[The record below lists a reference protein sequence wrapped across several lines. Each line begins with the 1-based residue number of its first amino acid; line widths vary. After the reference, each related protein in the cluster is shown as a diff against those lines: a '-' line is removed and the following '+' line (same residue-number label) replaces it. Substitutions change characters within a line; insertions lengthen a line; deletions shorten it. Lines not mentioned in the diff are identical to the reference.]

1 MRRTEGLGP
10 VGGPGGNGEGAAVSD
25 GERDFEARA
34 VDRLIFFS
42 DAVVAIAITLLAI
55 ELPVPTGDTVPEFWS
70 SVQNNAGH
78 YAAFLISFLAISA
91 AWSHHHDIFRY
102 ARRMDAR
109 LRTLNTAWLFII
121 IIIPFATKLLTS
133 QGDKNL
139 YVHALRFGFYSLLQA
154 LVSAVLLVMLRHMT
168 SHDQAPDIPEPVVID
183 NAWQTYGLLVGFGVS
198 IPVFFVTP
206 YGWAVW
212 IVGPLLVHRLHR
224 LRRGKQRHPGV
235 A

>member
-1 MRRTEGLGP
+1 
-10 VGGPGGNGEGAAVSD
+10 VSD
-25 GERDFEARA
+25 GERDYEVRA

-55 ELPVPTGDTVPEFWS
+55 DLPVPTGDTVSEFWS

-102 ARRMDAR
+102 ATRMDSR
-109 LRTLNTAWLFII
+109 LRTLNTAWLLII
-121 IIIPFATKLLTS
+121 ILMPFATKLLTS
-133 QGDKNL
+133 QGNKNL

-168 SHDQAPDIPEPVVID
+168 SHDQAPGIPEPVVID

-206 YGWAVW
+206 YGWAAW
-212 IVGPLLVHRLHR
+212 FVGPLLVHRLYRFRHD
-224 LRRGKQRHPGV
+224 KQRHPGV
-235 A
+235 T

>member
-1 MRRTEGLGP
+1 MPDDEVETDSR
-10 VGGPGGNGEGAAVSD
+10 AA
-25 GERDFEARA
+25 ER
-34 VDRLIFFS
+34 LTFFS

-55 ELPVPTGDTVPEFWS
+55 DLPVPTGDTVSEFWS

-102 ARRMDAR
+102 AMRMDAR

-121 IIIPFATKLLTS
+121 ILIPFATKLLTS
-133 QGDKNL
+133 QGNKNL

-154 LVSAVLLVMLRHMT
+154 LISAVLLVMLRHMT
-168 SHDQAPDIPEPVVID
+168 SHDQAPGIPEPVVID
-183 NAWQTYGLLVGFGVS
+183 NTGQTYGLLVGFGVS

-212 IVGPLLVHRLHR
+212 FVGPLLVHRLYRFRHD
-224 LRRGKQRHPGV
+224 KQRHPGV
-235 A
+235 T